1 MILGLLLSFVA
12 LLLLGGVL
20 LLPTYTPPGAADLTA
35 FQVIGW
41 LIPLN
46 EIVLLASGM
55 ALFAVAGL
63 VFTVVNWSLNKV
75 RGSG

>member
-1 MILGLLLSFVA
+1 MILGSLLSFLS
-12 LLLLGGVL
+12 LLLLGVVF

-46 EIVLLASGM
+46 EIVILASGM
-55 ALFAVAGL
+55 ALFAVVGL
-63 VFTVVNWSLNKV
+63 GFTVVNWSLNKV